1 MRFSIDVI
9 PDFFFVSGVVQ
20 YGNHWYSIN
29 SVRKCCSDLCFFN
42 LTSHGDL
49 TYSEFCSL
57 LSGMMTGQILGGTSV
72 TQAARYQILI
82 TYLIATCTFGTILS
96 QAWLTC
102 RVCFDS
108 RIMLRTDRLLK
119 TTKKKS
125 CLSTVLLPLL
135 GRFFVASNKDVSTST
150 EEASFLAPRGELA
163 VKTSQEEQSESKE
176 NIIEVSSLS
185 FAFDK
190 DENAGASA
198 QQRILFQNINFRLG
212 RSEKALVDGP
222 RYVVMIVRLQ
232 NKHSE
237 THDFLFPKR
246 CWQEYSPSNCSRF
259 STCLGGRYFTL
270 WKVSS

>member
-1 MRFSIDVI
+1 M
-9 PDFFFVSGVVQ
+9 
-20 YGNHWYSIN
+20 
-29 SVRKCCSDLCFFN
+29 
-42 LTSHGDL
+42 TSHGAL
-49 TYSEFCSL
+49 THSEFCSL
-57 LSGMMTGQILGGTSV
+57 LSGMMTGQILGGTTV

-96 QAWLTC
+96 QAWFTV

-108 RIMLRTDRLLK
+108 RKMLRSDRLLK
-119 TTKKKS
+119 TTKRKS
-125 CLSTVLLPLL
+125 FLSAVLLPLRR
-135 GRFFVASNKDVSTST
+135 RFFVASNKDLSAST

-163 VKTSQEEQSESKE
+163 VKTSQEEQSKSKE

-190 DENAGASA
+190 DGNAGTA
-198 QQRILFQNINFRLG
+198 QRRILFQNVSFRLG

-222 RYVVMIVRLQ
+222 RYASTLFLE

-237 THDFLFPKR
+237 THDFLFSKR
-246 CWQEYSPSNCSRF
+246 CWQEYSPSNCSRVG
-259 STCLGGRYFTL
+259 TCLGGRYFTL